1 MKLSSDPHERAMICT
16 RVPSG
21 LCRLKSRSLIQVCVP
36 LRPSTLMS
44 LMAPL
49 PLTASTE
56 LTVGVPLA
64 EIVLGTSLLVKVV
77 QVVGGGVNVGVGV
90 FVTVGVFVGVPVGV
104 VVAVGVAVAVRVGV
118 AVGVLV
124 GVRVGVAV
132 LVGVPVGSAVGGDPT
147 DIVLI

>member
-1 MKLSSDPHERAMICT
+1 
-16 RVPSG
+16 
-21 LCRLKSRSLIQVCVP
+21 
-36 LRPSTLMS
+36 MS

-104 VVAVGVAVAVRVGV
+104 GVGVFVTVGVLVRVGV
-118 AVGVLV
+118 AVGVEV
-124 GVRVGVAV
+124 GVW
-132 LVGVPVGSAVGGDPT
+132 
-147 DIVLI
+147 LIGTQICRLQPLQALPPSTARFADA